1 MSKFL
6 DSIQGRDIFVDEVP
20 EFEET
25 VAKEPSSN
33 LKVCLIC
40 GKPFIKSRAKYCN
53 RQHYVSCLVCGNK
66 IAITSSHINGVV
78 PKTCSKTCA
87 DTLGVQTYKANCLQK
102 YGVTNPMLVPDLAK
116 DMVAKRNP
124 NFDFSLKEEQQ
135 VRECEV
141 CGKDFI
147 FDYTHPR
154 RCCSD
159 ECSIKLRKSSIIS
172 SVKICK
178 LCGKPFNPAS
188 NTSMYC
194 DGPHYRKCA
203 ICGKQFKLVSNDST
217 AQTCSAECRDRLY
230 RRTCMERY
238 GVEIGSQS
246 TQARDK
252 LSIAGKKNNPKHSDK
267 NTTKLPTIKLC
278 KICNEPF
285 SITSNAQLIC
295 NKQHYRNCDVC
306 GKQYPYNRPWTQLCC
321 SDECTRKKRENTIES
336 RYGTPYPLQNEQLKE
351 KAENTSL
358 IRFGVK
364 HAAQSEYIKQKTVD
378 NNMKKYG
385 YPWPA
390 QSSTIKDKV
399 KESCK
404 QKYGVES
411 VMQLDRFKRKG
422 EEGCLKKYGV
432 RRPMQSRDI
441 HIKMSRNR
449 KNIRAID
456 GTPLDSL
463 YEKQVY
469 DFCKLLGLSIERNIP
484 IQFEYEGKCRTTF
497 IDFRIDGL
505 LFEVKGLPYLQGVY
519 DYAQLVPIDKK
530 LQIYREN
537 HVILITDYAMRD
549 LFGHKD
555 STESNGLKHLD
566 ICPNPLIGVDIKLF
580 DDTVEFPYADNK
592 PKCFYDVSV
601 NGRPSQYSA
610 FNDNKT
616 RWEII
621 KNRIQYVGGFIDA
634 KEILVGLNVTRKAKQ
649 PSWFS
654 KSFAEH
660 LISTYCTCD
669 TIVDPFAG
677 WGTRHD
683 AAVNLKKKYI
693 GCDLNPELVAWH
705 TSCNRNITCEDA
717 TNFKYGGKCSVFTCP
732 PYSDTEIYFE
742 GQKILDECSWFDI
755 IIKNIPNASE
765 YVMVCHQVSDKY
777 KPFIVETKEN
787 KSHFGSNTE
796 YVVVVKPE
804 EIQ

>member
-1 MSKFL
+1 MIKL
-6 DSIQGRDIFVDEVP
+6 C
-20 EFEET
+20 
-25 VAKEPSSN
+25 KM
-33 LKVCLIC
+33 C
-40 GKPFIKSRAKYCN
+40 GKPFEPKSNAQTICEN
-53 RQHYVSCLVCGNK
+53 IHY
-66 IAITSSHINGVV
+66 
-78 PKTCSKTCA
+78 
-87 DTLGVQTYKANCLQK
+87 
-102 YGVTNPMLVPDLAK
+102 
-116 DMVAKRNP
+116 RN
-124 NFDFSLKEEQQ
+124 
-135 VRECEV
+135 CEV
-141 CGKDFI
+141 CGKPFV
-147 FDYTHPR
+147 
-154 RCCSD
+154 
-159 ECSIKLRKSSIIS
+159 IKR
-172 SVKICK
+172 
-178 LCGKPFNPAS
+178 PTAS
-188 NTSMYC
+188 
-194 DGPHYRKCA
+194 
-203 ICGKQFKLVSNDST
+203 
-217 AQTCSAECRDRLY
+217 
-230 RRTCMERY
+230 
-238 GVEIGSQS
+238 
-246 TQARDK
+246 
-252 LSIAGKKNNPKHSDK
+252 
-267 NTTKLPTIKLC
+267 
-278 KICNEPF
+278 
-285 SITSNAQLIC
+285 
-295 NKQHYRNCDVC
+295 
-306 GKQYPYNRPWTQLCC
+306 QLCC
-321 SDECTRKKRENTIES
+321 SKECTRKKREATMEARFGTSYALQNDELKKKAEQTNLK
-336 RYGTPYPLQNEQLKE
+336 RFGTPY
-351 KAENTSL
+351 
-358 IRFGVK
+358 
-364 HAAQSEYIKQKTVD
+364 AAQSEAVKQK
-378 NNMKKYG
+378 MK
-385 YPWPA
+385 A
-390 QSSTIKDKV
+390 QFQD
-399 KESCK
+399 
-404 QKYGVES
+404 KYGVDWPVQMPDFREKS
-411 VMQLDRFKRKG
+411 RQTCLERYDVEYVTQDKNFKQRG
-422 EEGCLKKYGV
+422 EQSYLRKYGV
-432 RRPMQSRDI
+432 RRPMQSKYFHTKAAVFR
-441 HIKMSRNR
+441 R
-449 KNIRAID
+449 NIRAAD

-469 DFCKLLGLSIERNIP
+469 DFCKSLGLSIERNIP
-484 IQFEYEGKCRTTF
+484 IHFEYEGKSRTTF
-497 IDFRIDGL
+497 IDFRIDGI

-537 HVILITDYAMRD
+537 HVILITDSAMRD

-601 NGRPSQYSA
+601 NGKPSQYSA

-717 TNFKYGGKCSVFTCP
+717 TNFKYDSKCSVFTCP

-755 IIKNIPNASE
+755 IIKNIPNAAE

-777 KPFIVETKEN
+777 RPFIVETKEN

-796 YVVVVKPE
+796 YVVVFKPE